1 MENLKV
7 AATIT
12 GSTLDEQKHLLDAIH
27 GKTDKNMNNFGS
39 AHTLE
44 DLAAIVGV

>member
-27 GKTDKNMNNFGS
+27 GKTDKNMNN
-39 AHTLE
+39 
-44 DLAAIVGV
+44 LAELNKKAKKLLDK